1 MNDKTPTQSDF
12 TAEESE
18 ITFNPSKEKEEVTN
32 EKVKNVKKRKKA
44 KWYFLIPAILL
55 IIFIMFFVGWYI
67 KPKTQLNVAVLDKT
81 ILTVEEGNDIDI
93 DSVYRKHQGLFWLL
107 KQQRYVFEDNSF
119 YENETD
125 YFGPILNN
133 DGQIESERELSD
145 LDYTP
150 DLMYISDVYGAV
162 DDTYG
167 YYDSST
173 AKGAG
178 VTVDD
183 MSVISYS
190 HEIGSTIV
198 AEMELFNSNLD
209 STIYSQLSSLLGV
222 KPTGWVGRY
231 VYDLQDFTDVPDWAP
246 PMYEKQEG
254 VEWQFSGPGIILV
267 SDEKIIILE
276 QKSDFESKNLLQIH
290 INEDYK
296 KEFRGCEKVNFYN
309 WFEIVEP
316 VGDSEVIASF
326 EFDVNATGMEKLK
339 GVLKSPKFA
348 AISRKTTEGKAPIYY
363 FAGDFNDYVSKEN
376 YNGFLFADRVYRWLA
391 YDRQGDISN
400 FFWNFYNPLTVKI
413 LSDITPLEKSAGKTD
428 DNASFKIRDG
438 KFYKVTEKLQD
449 AIKLNTVSIN
459 ATEPGESEFSRNYS
473 FYEGLVAEAAK
484 LNANCILAKDILPP
498 EFYRAVFAHNSNT
511 ENSPIYIIQNI
522 DKGKKTSDEQWQTK
536 LKTAVDILHGNGS
549 YTLSADDEKASK
561 YFIDVSPYVV
571 AVTVDTK
578 DGTRNYKGTFA
589 SGNAQSGFAAFS
601 YDTVQSYEKE
611 KYGDLIPIGICTS
624 AKSVKGT
631 GYDTKTAY
639 TLDSIITDNECLE
652 NYAFTSVSF
661 SEIKGLSKSKTPNY
675 NKIFTS
681 FNTATGNK
689 LFITDIGFS
698 STCGMGKIT
707 ATTESE
713 QGKQTV
719 DILSVADKVGILC
732 GAVADLNDDWSAV
745 SNEMHA
751 FTVPSE
757 NNSMWHNV
765 ADPAQ
770 TTGLVALDSVTP
782 ETSGINLADD
792 DRVQMLSLSANEG
805 YLYITAQFLGE
816 IDYKAEQLF
825 IGIDTYQR
833 NDGEY
838 YYSKSYTPT
847 SLSGLEYVIR
857 FDSKQKAGLYVIPS
871 YNRSSGSAV
880 TKESYSGEY
889 ELVSKFTYGGFSSG
903 DNQFYQTGSTVYI
916 RIPWTWLNV
925 TDPSQKIVINNSGK
939 ISGQAKTTSTNG
951 AVVSVMIADKK
962 TKDQL
967 YLFPESKQ
975 DPSYKTFKWASW
987 ETVNYTMREKES
999 FVTVAKYFDSVKTAS

>member
-1 MNDKTPTQSDF
+1 MNDKKPAQTEF
-12 TAEESE
+12 TEKESE
-18 ITFNPSKEKEEVTN
+18 TVFNPTTEREEVTN
-32 EKVKNVKKRKKA
+32 EKAKNVKKRKKA

-55 IIFIMFFVGWYI
+55 IVFIMLFVGWYI

-81 ILTVEEGNDIDI
+81 VLTVEENNDIDI

-107 KQQRYVFEDNSF
+107 KQQRYVFEDNDF
-119 YENETD
+119 YETESD

-167 YYDSST
+167 YYDGST

-178 VTVDD
+178 ITVDD

-190 HEIGSTIV
+190 HEIGATLI
-198 AEMELFNSNLD
+198 AETELFNTSLD
-209 STIYSQLSSLLGV
+209 NTIYSQLSSLLGI

-231 VYDLQDFTDVPDWAP
+231 VYDLQDFSDVPDWAP

-276 QKSDFESKNLLQIH
+276 QKSDFDSKNLLQIH

-296 KEFRGCEKVNFYN
+296 KEFSGCDKVNFYN

-316 VGDSEVIASF
+316 VSDCEVIASF
-326 EFDVNATGMEKLK
+326 KFDVNATGMEKLK
-339 GVLKSPKFA
+339 GVLKSPTFA
-348 AISRKTTEGKAPIYY
+348 AISRKTIDGKAPIYY
-363 FAGDFNDYVSKEN
+363 FAGDFNDYVSKES
-376 YNGFLFADRVYRWLA
+376 YNGFLLANRVYRWLA

-400 FFWNFYNPLTVKI
+400 FFWNFYNPLMVKI

-428 DNASFKIRDG
+428 DNASFKISNG
-438 KFYKVTEKLQD
+438 KFYKITEKSQEPL
-449 AIKLNTVSIN
+449 KLNTVSIN

-473 FYEGLVAEAAK
+473 FYEELVSEAAK

-498 EFYRAVFAHNSNT
+498 EFYRAIFAHNSSS
-511 ENSPIYIIQNI
+511 ESSPVYIIQNI
-522 DKGKKTSDEQWQTK
+522 EKDEKADDEQWQAK
-536 LKTAVDILHGNGS
+536 LKAAVDILHGNGS
-549 YTLSADDEKASK
+549 YTLSSNDEKASK
-561 YFIDVSPYVV
+561 YFIDISPYVV
-571 AVTVDTK
+571 AVTVDSK
-578 DGTRNYKGTFA
+578 DGTRDYKGVFA
-589 SGNAQSGFAAFS
+589 SGNAQAGFSAFS
-601 YDTVQSYEKE
+601 YDTIQSYEKE
-611 KYGDLIPIGICTS
+611 SYGDLIPIGISIS

-631 GYDTKTAY
+631 GYDTRTAY
-639 TLDSIITDNECLE
+639 TLDSIITDNECLQS
-652 NYAFTSVSF
+652 YAFTSVSF
-661 SEIKGLSKSKTPNY
+661 SEIKELSKEKSPNY
-675 NKIFTS
+675 NEIFTA
-681 FNTATGNK
+681 FNTTTGNK
-689 LFITDIGFS
+689 LLITDIGFS
-698 STCGMGKIT
+698 STCGMGKIA

-719 DILSVADKVGILC
+719 EILSVANKVGILC

-745 SNEMHA
+745 SDEMYP

-757 NNSMWHNV
+757 NNIMWHNV

-770 TTGLVALDSVTP
+770 TTGLVALESVTP
-782 ETSGINLADD
+782 EASGINLADD
-792 DRVQMLSLSANEG
+792 DRIQMLSLSANEG

-871 YNRSSGSAV
+871 YNRNSGSAV

-889 ELVSKFTYGGFSSG
+889 ERVSKFTYGGFSSG
-903 DNQFYQTGSTVYI
+903 DNQFYQTGSTIYI

-951 AVVSVMIADKK
+951 TVVSVMIADKK

-967 YLFPESKQ
+967 YLFPDSKQ
-975 DPSYKTFKWASW
+975 APSYKTFKWASW

-999 FVTVAKYFDSVKTAS
+999 FAAVAKYFNSVNSAS

>member
-18 ITFNPSKEKEEVTN
+18 ITFNPSTEKEEATN

-133 DGQIESERELSD
+133 DGQIESDRELSD

-167 YYDSST
+167 YYDNST

-190 HEIGSTIV
+190 HEIGATIV

-363 FAGDFNDYVSKEN
+363 FAGDFNDYVNKEN
-376 YNGFLFADRVYRWLA
+376 YNGFLFANRVYRWLA

-428 DNASFKIRDG
+428 DNASFKISDG
-438 KFYKVTEKLQD
+438 EFYKVTEKSQD
-449 AIKLNTVSIN
+449 AVKLNTVSIN

-473 FYEGLVAEAAK
+473 FYEELVAEAAK

-498 EFYRAVFAHNSNT
+498 EFYRAVFAHNSNS

-522 DKGKKTSDEQWQTK
+522 DKGKKRVTN
-536 LKTAVDILHGNGS
+536 NG
-549 YTLSADDEKASK
+549 K
-561 YFIDVSPYVV
+561 
-571 AVTVDTK
+571 
-578 DGTRNYKGTFA
+578 
-589 SGNAQSGFAAFS
+589 
-601 YDTVQSYEKE
+601 
-611 KYGDLIPIGICTS
+611 
-624 AKSVKGT
+624 
-631 GYDTKTAY
+631 
-639 TLDSIITDNECLE
+639 
-652 NYAFTSVSF
+652 
-661 SEIKGLSKSKTPNY
+661 PN
-675 NKIFTS
+675 
-681 FNTATGNK
+681 
-689 LFITDIGFS
+689 
-698 STCGMGKIT
+698 
-707 ATTESE
+707 
-713 QGKQTV
+713 
-719 DILSVADKVGILC
+719 
-732 GAVADLNDDWSAV
+732 
-745 SNEMHA
+745 
-751 FTVPSE
+751 
-757 NNSMWHNV
+757 
-765 ADPAQ
+765 
-770 TTGLVALDSVTP
+770 
-782 ETSGINLADD
+782 
-792 DRVQMLSLSANEG
+792 
-805 YLYITAQFLGE
+805 
-816 IDYKAEQLF
+816 
-825 IGIDTYQR
+825 
-833 NDGEY
+833 
-838 YYSKSYTPT
+838 
-847 SLSGLEYVIR
+847 
-857 FDSKQKAGLYVIPS
+857 
-871 YNRSSGSAV
+871 
-880 TKESYSGEY
+880 
-889 ELVSKFTYGGFSSG
+889 
-903 DNQFYQTGSTVYI
+903 
-916 RIPWTWLNV
+916 
-925 TDPSQKIVINNSGK
+925 
-939 ISGQAKTTSTNG
+939 
-951 AVVSVMIADKK
+951 
-962 TKDQL
+962 
-967 YLFPESKQ
+967 
-975 DPSYKTFKWASW
+975 
-987 ETVNYTMREKES
+987 
-999 FVTVAKYFDSVKTAS
+999 